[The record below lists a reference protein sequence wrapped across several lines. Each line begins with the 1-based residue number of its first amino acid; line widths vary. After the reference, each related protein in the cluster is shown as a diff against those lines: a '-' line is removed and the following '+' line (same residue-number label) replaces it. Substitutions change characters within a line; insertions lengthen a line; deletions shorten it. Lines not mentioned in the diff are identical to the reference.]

1 MNYKYNIAQRFLFSN
16 GGSKFI
22 SFITYISI
30 LGVTLGVAALI
41 IVTAVLNG
49 FELEIKNKVAGL
61 VSHIQLNSFEQKGIV
76 DYPKIISELKN
87 DYKDITGISPY
98 VQREA
103 LIKYKDNI
111 EGIMLKGIDTKTD
124 ISTAKS
130 RIVSGEFNLIPID
143 TTFSRVLI
151 GDKLAKKLNVEPGK
165 KVFVFGLKGVPS
177 PINPPKIKQ
186 FIVAGTYETGL
197 KDYDDVVIYTDLET
211 AQELFE
217 FGNNV
222 SGIEMNMKSID
233 NLDAQAASINDKL
246 GYPYSAK
253 SMFKIFRA
261 LFTWV
266 ELQKTPA
273 PIILSMIILVATFN
287 IVGTLLMLVL
297 EKTNS
302 IGILKSLG
310 ASSGDIMKIFIFDGL
325 IIGLIGI
332 MLGNILGI
340 GLCLIEQK
348 FRFFSL
354 PEFYYMKNVPILLQ
368 PEYIVV
374 ISVISFVLCFL
385 ATTIPAYFAS
395 KISPIKS
402 LKFA

>member
-1 MNYKYNIAQRFLFSN
+1 VA
-16 GGSKFI
+16 
-22 SFITYISI
+22 
-30 LGVTLGVAALI
+30 LGVAALI
-41 IVTAVLNG
+41 IVTSVLNG

-61 VSHIQLNSFEQKGIV
+61 VSHIQLNSFDQKGIV
-76 DYPKIISELKN
+76 NYPRVVDTLKN
-87 DYKDITGISPY
+87 NYKDITGISPY

-103 LIKYKDNI
+103 LVKYKDNV
-111 EGIMLKGIDTKTD
+111 EGIILKGVDAKTD
-124 ISTAKS
+124 ISTAKN
-130 RIVSGEFNLIPID
+130 RIVSGDYNLAPID
-143 TTFSRVLI
+143 TTFSRILI
-151 GDKLAKKLNVEPGK
+151 GEKLAKKLNAEVGK

-177 PINPPKIKQ
+177 PVNPPKIKQ

-197 KDYDDVVIYTDLET
+197 KDYDDVVIYTDMKT
-211 AQELFE
+211 AQNLFE
-217 FGNNV
+217 FGDNI
-222 SGIEMNMKSID
+222 SGIEMNMKTID
-233 NLDAQAASINDKL
+233 NLDATATSINESL
-246 GYPYSAK
+246 GYPYTAK

-310 ASSGDIMKIFIFDGL
+310 SSNGDIMKIFIFDGL
-325 IIGLIGI
+325 IIGFVGI
-332 MLGNILGI
+332 ILGNIIGI
-340 GLCLIEQK
+340 GLCLAELK
-348 FRFFSL
+348 FKFFAL

-368 PEYIVV
+368 PEYIVIV
-374 ISVISFVLCFL
+374 SLISFALCFL

-402 LKFA
+402 LKFS

>member
-1 MNYKYNIAQRFLFSN
+1 M
-16 GGSKFI
+16 
-22 SFITYISI
+22 
-30 LGVTLGVAALI
+30 GVALGVAALI
-41 IVTAVLNG
+41 IVTSVLNG

-76 DYPKIISELKN
+76 DYPSVISRLKN
-87 DYKDITGISPY
+87 EYKDITGISPY

-103 LIKYKDNI
+103 LIKYKDNV
-111 EGIMLKGIDTKTD
+111 EGIILKGVDQKTD

-130 RIVSGEFNLIPID
+130 RIVSGDFNLTPID
-143 TTFSRVLI
+143 TTFSRLLI
-151 GDKLAKKLNVEPGK
+151 GDKLAKKLNVEVGK

-177 PINPPKIKQ
+177 PVNPPKIKQ

-197 KDYDDVVIYTDLET
+197 KDYDDVLIYTDIAT
-211 AQELFE
+211 TQKLFE
-217 FGNNV
+217 FGNNI
-222 SGIEMNMKSID
+222 SGIEMNMNNID
-233 NLDAQAASINDKL
+233 NLDATSASINDFL

-253 SMFKIFRA
+253 SMFKIFRT

-310 ASSGDIMKIFIFDGL
+310 SSNGDIMEIFIFDGL
-325 IIGLIGI
+325 IIGFVGI
-332 MLGNILGI
+332 ILGNIIGI
-340 GLCLIEQK
+340 GLCFLELK
-348 FRFFSL
+348 FKFFAL

-368 PEYIVV
+368 PEYIVIV
-374 ISVISFVLCFL
+374 SLISFALCFL

>member
-1 MNYKYNIAQRFLFSN
+1 M
-16 GGSKFI
+16 
-22 SFITYISI
+22 
-30 LGVTLGVAALI
+30 
-41 IVTAVLNG
+41 
-49 FELEIKNKVAGL
+49 
-61 VSHIQLNSFEQKGIV
+61 
-76 DYPKIISELKN
+76 
-87 DYKDITGISPY
+87 
-98 VQREA
+98 
-103 LIKYKDNI
+103 
-111 EGIMLKGIDTKTD
+111 
-124 ISTAKS
+124 
-130 RIVSGEFNLIPID
+130 
-143 TTFSRVLI
+143 
-151 GDKLAKKLNVEPGK
+151 
-165 KVFVFGLKGVPS
+165 KGVPS
-177 PINPPKIKQ
+177 PVNPPKIKQ

-197 KDYDDVVIYTDLET
+197 KDYDDVVIYTDMKT
-211 AQELFE
+211 AQNLFE
-217 FGNNV
+217 FGENI
-222 SGIEMNMKSID
+222 SGIEMNMKTID
-233 NLDAQAASINDKL
+233 NLDATATSMNETL

-310 ASSGDIMKIFIFDGL
+310 SSNGDIMKIFIFDGL
-325 IIGLIGI
+325 IIGFVGI
-332 MLGNILGI
+332 ILGNIIGI
-340 GLCLIEQK
+340 GLCLAELK
-348 FRFFSL
+348 FKFFAL

-374 ISVISFVLCFL
+374 VSLISFVLCFL

-402 LKFA
+402 LKFS

>member
-1 MNYKYNIAQRFLFSN
+1 M
-16 GGSKFI
+16 
-22 SFITYISI
+22 
-30 LGVTLGVAALI
+30 I
-41 IVTAVLNG
+41 IVTSVLNG
-49 FELEIKNKVAGL
+49 FQLEIKNKVAGL
-61 VSHIQLNSFEQKGIV
+61 VSHIQLIAFDRKEKAEGIANYRRV
-76 DYPKIISELKN
+76 IDTLELK
-87 DYKDITGISPY
+87 YKDIAGISPY

-103 LIKYKDNI
+103 LIKYKDNV
-111 EGIMLKGIDTKTD
+111 EGIVLKGIDIKKD

-130 RIVSGEFNLIPID
+130 RIVTGEFNLTPID
-143 TTFSRVLI
+143 TTYSRILI
-151 GDKLAKKLNVEPGK
+151 GDKLAKKLNIEAGK

-177 PINPPKIKQ
+177 PINPPRIKQ
-186 FIVAGTYETGL
+186 FIVSGTYETGL
-197 KDYDDVVIYTDLET
+197 KDYDDVIIYTDMKT
-211 AQELFE
+211 AQDVFE
-217 FGNNV
+217 FGDNI

-233 NLDAQAASINDKL
+233 SLDETARSINDYL

-253 SMFKIFRA
+253 SMFKIFRT

-310 ASSGDIMKIFIFDGL
+310 ASNGDIMKIFIFDGL
-325 IIGLIGI
+325 IIGFVGI
-332 MLGNILGI
+332 ILGNIIGI
-340 GLCLIEQK
+340 GLCLLELK
-348 FRFFSL
+348 LRFFAL

-368 PEYIVV
+368 PEYV
-374 ISVISFVLCFL
+374 IAVSIISFALCFL

-402 LKFA
+402 LRFA